1 MLAGGGK
8 TGTQR
13 FLRTPRSARRLF
25 RLGRDRV
32 EFERCCLTRRRGE
45 TRGEH
50 LFRIGFRA
58 CKATQESQNLR
69 ARRQRRS
76 YGFAAR
82 LTLGWKADQRSARRI
97 PQLVWCISMLAGGG
111 KTWTQYKISANFPLR
126 PAYILSWRH
135 LHPTS
140 VMRSAPCAAIRHSP
154 RLPSPRSRWGSA

>member
-1 MLAGGGK
+1 MLLDA
-8 TGTQR
+8 
-13 FLRTPRSARRLF
+13 
-25 RLGRDRV
+25 
-32 EFERCCLTRRRGE
+32 ETRRRGE

-97 PQLVWCISMLAGGG
+97 PQRGLVHSVGGSGASIEVAEATHAAVHGCGGALDNPQRTERRHRFRQGRAYHGEFAWMWTPATTMG
-111 KTWTQYKISANFPLR
+111 KQ
-126 PAYILSWRH
+126 
-135 LHPTS
+135 
-140 VMRSAPCAAIRHSP
+140 
-154 RLPSPRSRWGSA
+154 